1 MKDHEYRE
9 IAYAETYANEKK
21 LHSIFSTMRRDDPVT
36 WIEPKNFRP
45 FWALTKHDD
54 ITEIEKLND
63 SFINDPRTTLTNIP
77 TEQAIKDFTGGSHIL
92 VRTLVHMDNPDHRI
106 YRALTQKWFSPP
118 NLVTLKEKIRN
129 IAKNYVNQMMEMGNE
144 CDFVK
149 DIAIFYPLRVIMSIL
164 GVPEED
170 EHKMLRLTQELFG
183 GEDEDMMRQKDEPG
197 FDTSSNVISDLFEY
211 FTALTEERRKNP
223 TDDVASIIANAKIDD
238 QPINHLEALSYYVLI
253 ATAGHDTTSSATAGG
268 LLALIENN
276 DEFIKLKSDPS
287 LMPLAVEE
295 MIRWVTPVK
304 NFFRTAKE
312 DYKLRDQNIRK
323 NDSVLLCYPSG
334 NRDEEIF
341 DDPFNFKV
349 DRNPNKH
356 LAFGHGAHLCLGK
369 HLAKMEM
376 EIFYEE
382 LFKVLKNIEINGKPQ
397 WVKASFVSGLKSL
410 PIAYSC

>member
-9 IAYAETYANEKK
+9 IAYAETYTNEKK
-21 LHSIFSTMRRDDPVT
+21 LHSIFSKMRREDPVA
-36 WIEPKNFRP
+36 WIEPENFRP
-45 FWALTKHDD
+45 FWAITKHTD

-63 SFINDPRTTLTNIP
+63 VFINDPRTTLMNIP

-92 VRTLVHMDNPDHRI
+92 LRTLVHMDNPDHKI
-106 YRALTQKWFSPP
+106 YRTLTQKWFSPP
-118 NLVTLKEKIRN
+118 NLGTLKEKIRN
-129 IAKNYVNQMMEMGNE
+129 IAKNHVNQMMEMGNE

-149 DIAIFYPLRVIMSIL
+149 DIAIFYPLRVIMTIL

-170 EHKMLRLTQELFG
+170 EQKMLRLTQELFG
-183 GEDEDMMRQKDEPG
+183 GEDEEMMRQKDDPG
-197 FDTSSNVISDLFEY
+197 FDSNSNVISDLFEY

-223 TDDVASIIANAKIDD
+223 TDDVASIIANAKIDN

-268 LLALIENN
+268 LLALIENK

-287 LMPLAVEE
+287 LMPLAVDE
-295 MIRWVTPVK
+295 MIRWITPVK

-356 LAFGHGAHLCLGK
+356 LAFGYGAHLCLGK

-382 LFKVLKNIEINGKPQ
+382 LFKELKDIEINGKPQ

>member
-1 MKDHEYRE
+1 MQDPEYRE
-9 IAYAETYANEKK
+9 IAYAETYTNEKK

-36 WIEPKNFRP
+36 WIEPENFRP
-45 FWALTKHDD
+45 FWAVTKHAD
-54 ITEIEKLND
+54 ITEIEKLNE
-63 SFINDPRTTLTNIP
+63 SFINDPRTTLMNIP

-92 VRTLVHMDNPDHRI
+92 VRTLVHMDNPDHKI
-106 YRALTQKWFSPP
+106 YRTLTQKWFSPP
-118 NLVTLKEKIRN
+118 NLGTLKEKIRN
-129 IAKNYVNQMMEMGNE
+129 IAKNYVNQMIEMGNE

-149 DIAIFYPLRVIMSIL
+149 DIAIFYPLRVIMTIL

-170 EHKMLRLTQELFG
+170 EQKMLRLTQELFG
-183 GEDEDMMRQKDEPG
+183 GEDEEMMRQKDDPG
-197 FDTSSNVISDLFEY
+197 FDSNSNVISDLFEY
-211 FTALTEERRKNP
+211 FTTLTEERRKNP
-223 TDDVASIIANAKIDD
+223 TDDVASIIANAKIDN

-268 LLALIENN
+268 LLALIENK
-276 DEFIKLKSDPS
+276 DEFIKLRSDPS
-287 LMPLAVEE
+287 LMPLAVDE
-295 MIRWVTPVK
+295 MIRWITPVK

-356 LAFGHGAHLCLGK
+356 LAFGYGAHLCLGK
-369 HLAKMEM
+369 YLAKMEM

-382 LFKVLKNIEINGKPQ
+382 LFKVLKDIEINGKPQ

>member
-36 WIEPKNFRP
+36 WIEPENFRP

-77 TEQAIKDFTGGSHIL
+77 TEQAVKDFTGGSHIL

-129 IAKNYVNQMMEMGNE
+129 IAKNYVNQMIEMGNE

-276 DEFIKLKSDPS
+276 DEFIKLRSDPS
-287 LMPLAVEE
+287 LMPLAVDE